1 MGPEVPGRER
11 GFKLP
16 HVSKGCLL
24 QASADAAWCPC
35 ALLPAHFILV
45 GLGSGYT

>member
-24 QASADAAWCPC
+24 QALQTQPGAPVLYC
-35 ALLPAHFILV
+35 LPTSF
-45 GLGSGYT
+45 